1 MRSKG
6 GGNFLQRRSNAGF
19 GAFSKDVK
27 LEHGKNMA
35 QKCQL
40 SKNPIQLI
48 CKKIDHLKVPRF
60 RVSHDVQLPEVS
72 GINMLP

>member
-6 GGNFLQRRSNAGF
+6 RGTFLQSRSNAGV
-19 GAFSKDVK
+19 GAFSKDV
-27 LEHGKNMA
+27 KNMA

>member
-27 LEHGKNMA
+27 LEHGKIWPKSA
-35 QKCQL
+35 SFPRTPSSLFARK
-40 SKNPIQLI
+40 LI
-48 CKKIDHLKVPRF
+48 TSRCPDLESVTMYNFLKSV
-60 RVSHDVQLPEVS
+60 E
-72 GINMLP
+72 